1 MQIQFSILL
10 FLLKYDIFLYGE
22 YNMSKTVILNSNS
35 ESIKYL
41 SKKDIKLNILFNLIG
56 DLSYTLYDNPYT
68 FLIKTIIGQMLSNKV
83 ADVLYNRLLDLCKND
98 ISQKKILDLD
108 YTKLRNIGISNS
120 KIDYIKNLSN
130 AVLNNEIDFKSF
142 DKKTNSE
149 IEKDLQKI
157 RGIGKWTSKMYLI
170 FVLGRDDVLPYE
182 DMAFIQSY
190 SWLYNTNKTD
200 KNSIIKKCK
209 KWGKYSSVAS
219 RYLYKALDLGYTK
232 IKFSE
237 YKKKSKF

>member
-1 MQIQFSILL
+1 
-10 FLLKYDIFLYGE
+10 
-22 YNMSKTVILNSNS
+22 MSKIVLLNSNS

-41 SKKDIKLNILFNLIG
+41 SKKDINLNILFNLIG

-68 FLIKTIIGQMLSNKV
+68 FLIKTIIGQILSNKV

-98 ISQKKILDLD
+98 ITPKKILDLD

-130 AVLNNEIDFKSF
+130 SVLNNEIDFKSF
-142 DKKTNSE
+142 DKKTNFE

-209 KWGKYSSVAS
+209 KWGKYSSIAS

-237 YKKKSKF
+237 YKKESKF

>member
-1 MQIQFSILL
+1 
-10 FLLKYDIFLYGE
+10 
-22 YNMSKTVILNSNS
+22 MSKTVILNSNS

-41 SKKDIKLNILFNLIG
+41 AKKDINLNILFNLIG

-98 ISQKKILDLD
+98 ITPQKILDLD
-108 YTKLRNIGISNS
+108 YTELRNIGISNS

-130 AVLNNEIDFKSF
+130 SVLNNEIKFKSF
-142 DKKTNSE
+142 DKKNNSE

-170 FVLGRDDVLPYE
+170 FVLGRNDVLPYE

-209 KWGKYSSVAS
+209 KWGKYSSIAS

-237 YKKKSKF
+237 YKKESKF

>member
-1 MQIQFSILL
+1 
-10 FLLKYDIFLYGE
+10 
-22 YNMSKTVILNSNS
+22 MSKIVLLNSNS

-41 SKKDIKLNILFNLIG
+41 SKKDINLNILFNLIG
-56 DLSYTLYDNPYT
+56 DLSYTLYDNPYA
-68 FLIKTIIGQMLSNKV
+68 FLIKTIISQMLSNKV
-83 ADVLYNRLLDLCKND
+83 ADVLYNRLLDLCKNN
-98 ISQKKILDLD
+98 ITPKKILNLN

-130 AVLNNEIDFKSF
+130 SVLNNEIDFKSF

-209 KWGKYSSVAS
+209 KWGKYSSIAS

-237 YKKKSKF
+237 YKKESKF